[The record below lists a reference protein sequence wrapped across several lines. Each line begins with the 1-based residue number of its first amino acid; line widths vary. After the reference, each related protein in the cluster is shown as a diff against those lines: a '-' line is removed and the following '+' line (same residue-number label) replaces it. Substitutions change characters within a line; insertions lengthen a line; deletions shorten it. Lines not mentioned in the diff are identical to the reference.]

1 MISAMRTRAAAIVLA
16 INVLAINVL
25 AIFALPI
32 PSLLADQTDAR
43 LPALFSE
50 LRTTSEAEKAK
61 IIAAEIWQIWSEHS
75 DNDRLSENLKLGI
88 AQMEAGRLRQ
98 AEQIFTTIIDS
109 DPAFAE
115 AWNKRATVYFLMG
128 AYDRSKRDIAQTIL
142 REPRHFGALS
152 GLGLVETH
160 LGNYDAAL
168 KAYEQAIAL
177 HPYLENYE
185 EITTALKKLVAGE
198 AI

>member
-1 MISAMRTRAAAIVLA
+1 MIFAVRSRLAAMLLAIIVLA
-16 INVLAINVL
+16 IIVLPA
-25 AIFALPI
+25 

-43 LPALFSE
+43 LPALFTE

-61 IIAAEIWQIWSEHS
+61 IVAAEIWQIWSEHS
-75 DNDRLSENLKLGI
+75 DNDRLSERLKIGI

-98 AEQIFTTIIDS
+98 AEQIFTTIIDT

-160 LGNYDAAL
+160 LGNYEAAL
-168 KAYEQAIAL
+168 NAYEQAITL

>member
-1 MISAMRTRAAAIVLA
+1 MIFAVRSRLAAMLLAIIVLA
-16 INVLAINVL
+16 IIVLPA
-25 AIFALPI
+25 

-43 LPALFSE
+43 LPALFTE

-61 IIAAEIWQIWSEHS
+61 IVAAEIWRIWSKHR
-75 DNDRLSENLKLGI
+75 DNDRLSERLKIGI

-98 AEQIFTTIIDS
+98 AEQIFTTIIDT

-160 LGNYDAAL
+160 LGNYEAAL

>member
-1 MISAMRTRAAAIVLA
+1 MIFAVRSRLAAMLLTIIALAIIVLPA
-16 INVLAINVL
+16 
-25 AIFALPI
+25 

-43 LPALFSE
+43 LPALFTE

-61 IIAAEIWQIWSEHS
+61 IVAAEIWRIWSKHR
-75 DNDRLSENLKLGI
+75 DNDRLSERLKIGI

-98 AEQIFTTIIDS
+98 AEQIFTTIIDAE
-109 DPAFAE
+109 PAFAE

-160 LGNYDAAL
+160 LGNYEAAL
-168 KAYEQAIAL
+168 NAYEQAIAL

>member
-1 MISAMRTRAAAIVLA
+1 MIFAVRSRLAAMLLAIILPAIIVL
-16 INVLAINVL
+16 
-25 AIFALPI
+25 PT
-32 PSLLADQTDAR
+32 PSLFADQTDAR
-43 LPALFSE
+43 LPALFTE

-61 IIAAEIWQIWSEHS
+61 IVAAEIWRIWSEHS
-75 DNDRLSENLKLGI
+75 DNDRLSERLKIGI

-98 AEQIFTTIIDS
+98 AEQIFTTIIDT

-160 LGNYDAAL
+160 LGNYEAAL
-168 KAYEQAIAL
+168 NAYEQAIAL

>member
-1 MISAMRTRAAAIVLA
+1 MIFAVRSRLAAMLLAIIVLA
-16 INVLAINVL
+16 VIVLPA
-25 AIFALPI
+25 
-32 PSLLADQTDAR
+32 PSLLADQTDAQ
-43 LPALFSE
+43 LPALFTE

-61 IIAAEIWQIWSEHS
+61 IVAAEIWQIWSVHS
-75 DNDRLSENLKLGI
+75 DNDRLSERVKIGI

-98 AEQIFTTIIDS
+98 AEQIFTTIIDA

-160 LGNYDAAL
+160 LGNYEAAL
-168 KAYEQAIAL
+168 NAYEQAIAL

>member
-1 MISAMRTRAAAIVLA
+1 MIFAVRSRLAAMLLAIILPAIIVLPA
-16 INVLAINVL
+16 
-25 AIFALPI
+25 

-43 LPALFSE
+43 LPALFTE

-61 IIAAEIWQIWSEHS
+61 IVAAEIWQIWSEHS
-75 DNDRLSENLKLGI
+75 NNDKLSERLKIGI

-98 AEQIFTTIIDS
+98 AEQIFTTIIDT

-128 AYDRSKRDIAQTIL
+128 AYTQSKRDIAQTIL

-152 GLGLVETH
+152 GLVLVETH
-160 LGNYDAAL
+160 LGNYEAAL
-168 KAYEQAIAL
+168 KAYEQAIVL

-185 EITTALKKLVAGE
+185 DITAALKKLVAGE

>member
-1 MISAMRTRAAAIVLA
+1 MISAMRTRVAAMFLAIIVLA
-16 INVLAINVL
+16 IITLS
-25 AIFALPI
+25 P
-32 PSLLADQTDAR
+32 PSVLADQTDAR
-43 LPALFSE
+43 LPALFTE

-61 IIAAEIWQIWSEHS
+61 IIVAEIWQIWSEHS
-75 DNDRLSENLKLGI
+75 DNDRLSESLKMGI

-98 AEQIFTTIIDS
+98 AEQIFTTIIDT

-115 AWNKRATVYFLMG
+115 AWNKRATIYFLMG

-160 LGNYDAAL
+160 LGNYEAAL
-168 KAYEQAIAL
+168 QAYEQAIAV

-185 EITTALKKLVAGE
+185 EITTALKKLVTGE

>member
-1 MISAMRTRAAAIVLA
+1 MIFAARSRLGAMLLAIILPAIIVLHA
-16 INVLAINVL
+16 
-25 AIFALPI
+25 
-32 PSLLADQTDAR
+32 PSLLADQTDVR
-43 LPALFSE
+43 LPALFTE

-61 IIAAEIWQIWSEHS
+61 IVAAEIWQIWSEHS
-75 DNDRLSENLKLGI
+75 NNDKLSERLKIGI

-98 AEQIFTTIIDS
+98 AEQIFTTIIDI

-128 AYDRSKRDIAQTIL
+128 AYTQSKRDIAQTIL

-160 LGNYDAAL
+160 LGNYEAAL

-185 EITTALKKLVAGE
+185 DITTALKKLVAGE

>member
-1 MISAMRTRAAAIVLA
+1 MIFAVRSRLAAMLLAIIVLA
-16 INVLAINVL
+16 IIVLPA
-25 AIFALPI
+25 
-32 PSLLADQTDAR
+32 PSLLADQTNAR
-43 LPALFSE
+43 LPALFTE

-61 IIAAEIWQIWSEHS
+61 IVAAEIWQIWSEHS
-75 DNDRLSENLKLGI
+75 DNDRLSERLKIGI

-98 AEQIFTTIIDS
+98 AEQIFTTIIDA

-160 LGNYDAAL
+160 LGNYEAAL
-168 KAYEQAIAL
+168 NAYEQAISL

>member
-1 MISAMRTRAAAIVLA
+1 MIFAVRSRLAAMLPVIIVLA
-16 INVLAINVL
+16 IIVLPAS
-25 AIFALPI
+25 
-32 PSLLADQTDAR
+32 SLLADQTDAR
-43 LPALFSE
+43 LPALFTE

-61 IIAAEIWQIWSEHS
+61 IVAAEIWRIWSEHS
-75 DNDRLSENLKLGI
+75 DNDRLSERLKIGI

-98 AEQIFTTIIDS
+98 AEQIFTTIIDT

-160 LGNYDAAL
+160 LGNYEAAL
-168 KAYEQAIAL
+168 NAYEQAIAL

>member
-1 MISAMRTRAAAIVLA
+1 MIFAVRSRLAAMLLAIIVLA
-16 INVLAINVL
+16 IIVLPA
-25 AIFALPI
+25 

-43 LPALFSE
+43 LPALFTE

-61 IIAAEIWQIWSEHS
+61 IVAAEIWQIWSEHS
-75 DNDRLSENLKLGI
+75 DNDRLSERLKIGI

-98 AEQIFTTIIDS
+98 AEQIFTTIIDA

-160 LGNYDAAL
+160 LGNYEAAL
-168 KAYEQAIAL
+168 NAYEQAIAL

>member
-1 MISAMRTRAAAIVLA
+1 MIFAVRSRLAAMLLAIILSTIIVLPA
-16 INVLAINVL
+16 
-25 AIFALPI
+25 

-43 LPALFSE
+43 LPALFTE

-61 IIAAEIWQIWSEHS
+61 IVAAEIWQIWSEHS
-75 DNDRLSENLKLGI
+75 DNDRLSERLKIGI
-88 AQMEAGRLRQ
+88 AQMEAGLLRQ
-98 AEQIFTTIIDS
+98 AEQIFTTIIDT

-160 LGNYDAAL
+160 LGNYEAAL
-168 KAYEQAIAL
+168 NAYEQAIAL

>member
-1 MISAMRTRAAAIVLA
+1 MIFAVRSRLAAMLPVIIVLA
-16 INVLAINVL
+16 II
-25 AIFALPI
+25 ALPAS
-32 PSLLADQTDAR
+32 SLLADQTDAR
-43 LPALFSE
+43 LPALFTE
-50 LRTTSEAEKAK
+50 LRTTSKAEKAK
-61 IIAAEIWQIWSEHS
+61 IVAAEIWRIWSEHS
-75 DNDRLSENLKLGI
+75 DNDRLSERLKIGI

-98 AEQIFTTIIDS
+98 AEQIFTTIIDT

-128 AYDRSKRDIAQTIL
+128 AYERSKRDIAQTIL

-160 LGNYDAAL
+160 LGNYEAAL
-168 KAYEQAIAL
+168 NAYEQAIAL

>member
-1 MISAMRTRAAAIVLA
+1 MIFAVRSRLAAMLLAIIVLA
-16 INVLAINVL
+16 IIVLPA
-25 AIFALPI
+25 

-43 LPALFSE
+43 LPALFTE

-61 IIAAEIWQIWSEHS
+61 IVVAEIWQIWSEHS
-75 DNDRLSENLKLGI
+75 DNDRLSERLKIGI

-98 AEQIFTTIIDS
+98 AEQIFTTIIDT

-160 LGNYDAAL
+160 LGNYEAAL
-168 KAYEQAIAL
+168 NAYEQAIAL

>member
-1 MISAMRTRAAAIVLA
+1 MIFAVRSRLAAMLLAIIVLA
-16 INVLAINVL
+16 IIVLPAS
-25 AIFALPI
+25 
-32 PSLLADQTDAR
+32 SLLADQTDAR
-43 LPALFSE
+43 LPALFTE
-50 LRTTSEAEKAK
+50 LRTTSEAKKAK
-61 IIAAEIWQIWSEHS
+61 IVAAEIWQIWSEHS
-75 DNDRLSENLKLGI
+75 DNDRLSERLKIGI
-88 AQMEAGRLRQ
+88 AQMEAGRLRL
-98 AEQIFTTIIDS
+98 AAQIFTTIIDT

-160 LGNYDAAL
+160 LGNYEAAL
-168 KAYEQAIAL
+168 NAYEQAIAL

>member
-1 MISAMRTRAAAIVLA
+1 MIFAVRSRLAAMLLAIIVLA
-16 INVLAINVL
+16 IIVLPA
-25 AIFALPI
+25 

-43 LPALFSE
+43 LPALFTE

-61 IIAAEIWQIWSEHS
+61 IVAAEIWQIWSEHS
-75 DNDRLSENLKLGI
+75 DNDRLSERLKIGI

-98 AEQIFTTIIDS
+98 AEQIFTTIIDT

-160 LGNYDAAL
+160 LGNYEAAL
-168 KAYEQAIAL
+168 NAYEQAITL

-185 EITTALKKLVAGE
+185 EVTTALKKLVAGE

>member
-1 MISAMRTRAAAIVLA
+1 MIFAVRSRLAAMLLAIILPAIIVLPA
-16 INVLAINVL
+16 
-25 AIFALPI
+25 

-43 LPALFSE
+43 LPALFTE

-61 IIAAEIWQIWSEHS
+61 IIAAEIWRIWSEHS
-75 DNDRLSENLKLGI
+75 DNDRLSERLKIGI

-98 AEQIFTTIIDS
+98 AEQIFTTIIDA

-160 LGNYDAAL
+160 LGNYEAAL
-168 KAYEQAIAL
+168 NAYEQAIAL